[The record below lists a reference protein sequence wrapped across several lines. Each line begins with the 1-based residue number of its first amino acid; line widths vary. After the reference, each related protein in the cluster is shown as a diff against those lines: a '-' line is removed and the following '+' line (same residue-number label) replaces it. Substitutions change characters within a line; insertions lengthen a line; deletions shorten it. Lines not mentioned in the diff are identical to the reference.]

1 MGSRV
6 RGRNAI
12 GLEMPD
18 RVEVT
23 WGRLDQRQPCC
34 ARGKTPP
41 VEAIRHFEAVA
52 AERDLD
58 FE

>member
-1 MGSRV
+1 
-6 RGRNAI
+6 
-12 GLEMPD
+12 MPD